1 MEGKVEVHYEQ
12 YGCNCVE
19 KAEFLDKDSVTG
31 LQ

>member
-1 MEGKVEVHYEQ
+1 MEGKVEIHYEQ

-19 KAEFLDKDSVTG
+19 KAEFLDKLFSTG